1 MMVSSIFL
9 FKIDEFF
16 TLTTRST
23 IKIATRDCH
32 IYIYI
37 LFYFEALKKK
47 KKKSLGHMGW
57 PVTWPLGVAKPKLI
71 IFFFFFFTL
80 VFGVG

>member
-47 KKKSLGHMGW
+47 KKKFGPHGRAGHM
-57 PVTWPLGVAKPKLI
+57 A
-71 IFFFFFFTL
+71 
-80 VFGVG
+80 FGGGQT